1 MNIEMWIFLLL
12 LFIPSQ
18 LFSRTTDAGPCC
30 SDLKVKITF
39 EFSEDALEIMQS
51 DYGPKTEQRWE
62 NELPFSPPPQLP
74 PLNEEGGGRVST

>member
-18 LFSRTTDAGPCC
+18 LFSQTTDAGPC

-39 EFSEDALEIMQS
+39 EFSEDALGIM
-51 DYGPKTEQRWE
+51 
-62 NELPFSPPPQLP
+62 
-74 PLNEEGGGRVST
+74 